1 MVICARRTVLL
12 PRSIIRLVVI
22 ESVMTLSLVRDT
34 ETNEADEIDRSIDRS
49 IEQSVALCSE

>member
-34 ETNEADEIDRSIDRS
+34 ETNEADEIDRSI
-49 IEQSVALCSE
+49 EQSVVASCSE